1 MIVTIKKALSFLL
14 YCIGGIMVFSQTL
27 YSHLD
32 KKKIGLGEPA
42 VYKITI
48 ENLQGKPVMIP
59 AKNELLPFHFEVIK
73 DSINQE
79 LDLYVRT
86 IEFTVFEEGT
96 FGIPQFDIKVGDKVE
111 STVPY
116 SIEVVNPAQKEDQ
129 INDIMNNKEVQLNV
143 QDYWEQYKWYILG
156 IIGLIAA
163 IIAAIWLIK
172 YAKNKKSS
180 PATTTNITLKKLE
193 ALKKKQYIENGDYRS
208 FYVELLDISR
218 GFLTTQ
224 YHIPA
229 NVLLTDDLIE
239 YMKSNNVI
247 SQENETI
254 IEEVFSRGDMVKFA
268 KIFPDTA
275 TMEKDFEGIKKV
287 VKNSIK
293 DLEFENLRKDV

>member
-1 MIVTIKKALSFLL
+1 MTIKKAVSFLL
-14 YCIGGIMVFSQTL
+14 FCIGGILVFSQTL

-42 VYKITI
+42 IYKVTI

-73 DSINQE
+73 DSISQE
-79 LDLYVRT
+79 LDTYVRT

-96 FGIPQFDIKVGDKVE
+96 FGIPQFDIKVGDEIK

-116 SIEVVNPAQKEDQ
+116 SLEVVNPAQKEDQ
-129 INDIMNNKEVQLNV
+129 INDIMNNKEVDLSLS
-143 QDYWEQYKWYILG
+143 DYWEKYKWYLLG
-156 IIGLIAA
+156 ILALMAA
-163 IIAAIWLIK
+163 IIASIWLIR
-172 YAKNKKSS
+172 YSKNKKTS
-180 PATTTNITLKKLE
+180 PLNKTNITLKKLE
-193 ALKKKQYIENGDYRS
+193 SLKKKKYIENGDFRA
-208 FYVELLDISR
+208 FYIELIEISR

-247 SQENETI
+247 SQENEVV

-268 KIFPDTA
+268 KIFPDKQS
-275 TMEKDFEGIKKV
+275 MEQDFESIKKV

>member
-1 MIVTIKKALSFLL
+1 
-14 YCIGGIMVFSQTL
+14 MVFSQTL

-79 LDLYVRT
+79 LDLYVRI

-180 PATTTNITLKKLE
+180 PAITTNITLKKLE

>member
-180 PATTTNITLKKLE
+180 PAITTNITLKKLE

-224 YHIPA
+224 YHFPA